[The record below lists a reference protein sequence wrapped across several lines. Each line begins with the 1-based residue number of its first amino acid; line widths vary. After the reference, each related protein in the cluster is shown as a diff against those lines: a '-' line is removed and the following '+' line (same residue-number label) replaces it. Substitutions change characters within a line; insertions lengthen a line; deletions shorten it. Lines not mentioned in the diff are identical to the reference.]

1 MSNIKKLKSE
11 AKNISVLYAEDNKAL
26 RKNASKLLSRFF
38 TNVYSAVDGQDA
50 LEQFRKYHPQI
61 VITDLNMPNM
71 DGLSFAQH
79 AKHILPDTK
88 IIIMSAF
95 DDKDYLHKA
104 IELGVFRFL
113 TKPVNLS
120 KLTDVLYQAVVQ
132 IHHENNTKLFHMHLK
147 NIFNYQSSMILMLKD
162 KKPLIAN
169 QMFLD
174 FFEVEDLSEFRE
186 KHHDLG
192 THFLA
197 HSGFLYNKL
206 DKNWLD
212 EISENEQKLYHVKLK
227 NSQDETKHFI
237 LKYQKIREK
246 DGYGILSL
254 DDVTELN
261 LLKLFDEKRVKS
273 DEHLKD
279 NKSMFKLLEVIRRN
293 GAKVELHNYYKGLSI
308 THDAI
313 ISDIK
318 NGTIVVQTTY
328 MQEKAV
334 QYEKRS
340 VIISEALPN
349 AIYCDEVVKISF
361 DDQRIEFKKLH
372 FSSTSPTQR
381 STIRVVPEEKHT
393 VSLFLGENKFQ
404 GEVYIEDISLDAIR
418 LRLNA
423 LPAGLAENDEVHI
436 DMVLT
441 MDKKPLIINSKA
453 IMFRKSESKYNFD
466 VVFTFQ
472 FADNEKSKLVKY
484 ITSRQMAIIR
494 EFKGMQN
501 G

>member
-1 MSNIKKLKSE
+1 MSVIKKLKSE
-11 AKNISVLYAEDNKAL
+11 AKDISVLYAEDNKAL
-26 RKNASKLLSRFF
+26 RENASKLLGKFF
-38 TNVYSAVDGQDA
+38 TNVYSGVDGKDA
-50 LEQFRKYHPQI
+50 LEQFKKYHPQI

-71 DGLSFAQH
+71 DGLSFAKH

-95 DDKDYLHKA
+95 DDKDHLHKA

-120 KLTDVLYQAVVQ
+120 KLTDVLYQAVEQ
-132 IHHENNTKLFHMHLK
+132 IHHENNTKLFYMHLK
-147 NIFNYQSSMILMLKD
+147 DIFNYQSSMILMLKD
-162 KKPLIAN
+162 KKLIIAN
-169 QMFLD
+169 QAFLN
-174 FFEVEDLSEFRE
+174 FFKVGDLSEFRDE
-186 KHHDLG
+186 HHDLG

-197 HSGFLYNKL
+197 HNGFLYNKL

-212 EISENEQKLYHVKLK
+212 EVSENEQKLYHVKLK
-227 NSQDETKHFI
+227 NSSDEIRHFI
-237 LKYQKIREK
+237 LKYQKIK
-246 DGYGILSL
+246 DKKGYGILSL
-254 DDVTELN
+254 DDLTELN

-273 DEHLKD
+273 DENLQD
-279 NKSMFKLLEVIRRN
+279 RESMFKLLKVIQRN
-293 GAKVELHNYYKGLSI
+293 SAKVELHNYYKGLSI
-308 THDAI
+308 TNDAI
-313 ISDIK
+313 ISEVK
-318 NGTIVVQTTY
+318 NESVVVKTTY

-334 QYEKRS
+334 QYERRS
-340 VIISEALPN
+340 VIVSEALPN
-349 AIYCDEVVKISF
+349 AIACDEIVKIGF
-361 DDQRIEFKKLH
+361 DDQSIEFKKLH

-381 STIRVVPEEKHT
+381 STIRVIPEEKHT

-404 GEVYIEDISLDAIR
+404 GEAYIEDISLDAVR

-441 MDKKPLIINSKA
+441 MDRKPLIISSKA
-453 IMFRKSESKYNFD
+453 IMFRKSESKYSFD

-484 ITSRQMAIIR
+484 IT
-494 EFKGMQN
+494 
-501 G
+501 